1 MRIRTTGAYIFLAL
15 TGIALLIFS
24 CTKEADI
31 IGLNIQPPGD
41 EMGLS
46 VTDTIGLVS
55 YSVREDSVN
64 TSNLPTSLLGSLF
77 DPVFGKT
84 TASIYSEIRLSNVQL
99 DFGAGAAI
107 DSIVLS
113 LKFKSLWGDSSSMQT
128 FRVFEM
134 TENIEVDST
143 YYSTHVVDYNETTE
157 LGSISISPPTD
168 SIMVDTVKLAP
179 HLRIPLNQVLADKLL
194 DGSSEDFVSN
204 DEFRKFLKGLY
215 ITADPVQE
223 SGKGAL
229 ITFEMYNSLT
239 NLTVYYRNNDKD
251 SLKYIF
257 YITNDGARFN
267 HFEHYDYA
275 DADPLFRQQV
285 IDGDKTLGQDIIY
298 LQPLGGVRT
307 NLHIPSLVTLG
318 NEIQSGERTMIAVN
332 EAKIVFSNF
341 ESDPFLDPPSR
352 LLLAKITD
360 EEGSTMFLDDQ
371 REGENYFG
379 GYYNKSNMTYTFRL
393 NRYVQDRLLNPGEED
408 FGLALLVPG
417 ASSVPQRV
425 ILNGSA
431 AGSGEIK
438 LVIKYTEV
446 R

>member
-46 VTDTIGLVS
+46 ITDTIGLVS

-64 TSNLPTSLLGSLF
+64 TSNLPISLLGSLF

-113 LKFKSLWGDSSSMQT
+113 LAFKSLWGDSSTIQT

-143 YYSTHVVDYNETTE
+143 YYSTHVFDFNESTE

-194 DGSSEDFVSN
+194 DGSSDDFVSN
-204 DEFRKFLKGLY
+204 EEFRKFLKGLY

-229 ITFEMYNSLT
+229 ITFEMFTSLT
-239 NLTVYYRNNDKD
+239 NLTVYYHNNDKD

-285 IDGDKTLGQDIIY
+285 IDGNKALGQDIIY

-307 NLHIPSLVTLG
+307 YLHIPSLVTLG
-318 NEIQSGERTMIAVN
+318 NEIQSGQRTMIAVN

-341 ESDPFLDPPSR
+341 ESDPFLDPPTR
-352 LLLAKITD
+352 LLLANITD
-360 EEGSTMFLDDQ
+360 EKGSTTFLDDQ
-371 REGENYFG
+371 REGDNYFG

-393 NRYVQDRLLNPGEED
+393 NRYVQDRLLNPEEED